1 MMSLKRFLQ
10 QVIIQTSSYLSGT
23 LSNNPEKWGKF
34 PLSIPSIPSW
44 GKIIGYHPLPQCT
57 LIILSC
63 QKLLGQLD
71 TPTFCLKKNIFL
83 FFLCIKTGGCCDTVR
98 VVAPTSDPAALAED
112 ISGVYRLNDSMSGK
126 ELDL

>member
-1 MMSLKRFLQ
+1 MSLKRFLQ
-10 QVIIQTSSYLSGT
+10 QVIIQTSSWLSGT
-23 LSNNPEKWGKF
+23 LFKNPEKWGKF
-34 PLSIPSIPSW
+34 PLSIPFIPSW

-57 LIILSC
+57 SIILSC

-71 TPTFCLKKNIFL
+71 TPSFCLKKKKYFP
-83 FFLCIKTGGCCDTVR
+83 FFYKTGGCCDTVR

-126 ELDL
+126 DLDL